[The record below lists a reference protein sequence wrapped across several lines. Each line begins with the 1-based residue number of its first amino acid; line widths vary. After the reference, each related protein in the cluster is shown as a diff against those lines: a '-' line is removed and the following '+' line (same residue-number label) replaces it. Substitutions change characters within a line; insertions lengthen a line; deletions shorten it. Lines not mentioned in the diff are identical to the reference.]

1 MHYKQIKVNTILNK
15 IAKKDTLF
23 LGDYTIDPYQ
33 NCEFGCKYCDSSFD
47 DTIYIKSNAAEVLSH
62 ELEAV
67 KKGRVIV
74 GSVHDPYQIVE
85 EEQKITRR
93 LLKILNDNGCS
104 CHILTKSDLVLRDID
119 IISKIP
125 DCYVTIS
132 IISLNKLIYKLFED
146 NVPDPK
152 SRLQIIEKLRNSGV
166 KTGLALIPILP
177 FIVEEELENIVRLS
191 KEYRADYLLHKH
203 LELKGDQKYCF
214 LNLINKINVDLPNR
228 YDKLYKD
235 SFMPNKEYLSNLNK
249 TVSELC
255 KKNRIKNK
263 IY

>member
-1 MHYKQIKVNTILNK
+1 MPYKQIKANTLLKK
-15 IAKKDTLF
+15 IETKDKLF
-23 LGDYTIDPYQ
+23 CGYYTVDPYQ
-33 NCEFGCKYCDSSFD
+33 NCEFRCSYCDSSFD
-47 DTIYIKSNAAEVLSH
+47 KTIYIKINAAEVFSK
-62 ELEAV
+62 EIEGI
-67 KKGRVIV
+67 KKGRIVV
-74 GSVHDPYQIVE
+74 GSVHDPYQKAE
-85 EEQKITRR
+85 KEWKLTKS
-93 LLKILNDNGCS
+93 LLEIIKDEDFS

-132 IISLNKLIYKLFED
+132 IISLNKLIYKLFEE

-152 SRLQIIEKLRNSGV
+152 IRLQIIEKLRNSGV

-191 KEYRADYLLHKH
+191 REYGAEYLLYKH

-214 LNLINKINVDLPNR
+214 LNLINKINADLPKR

-263 IY
+263 I